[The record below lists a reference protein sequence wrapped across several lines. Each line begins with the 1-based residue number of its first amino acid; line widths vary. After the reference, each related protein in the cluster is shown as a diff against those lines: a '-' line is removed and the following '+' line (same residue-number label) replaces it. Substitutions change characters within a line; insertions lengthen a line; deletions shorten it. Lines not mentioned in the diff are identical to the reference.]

1 MFNIRRNDR
10 PAANAVST
18 PAGSEESARIVQPPP
33 PAVEEPNGGPAPA
46 RSEPASP
53 SVLAPGAVLKG
64 SIRAPG
70 PLHLQGTVEGDVQAP
85 HVSLGE
91 QGVLLGRLKCGHF
104 VLDGQM
110 DGEVLCREFTAG
122 ETARISGVVR
132 CNVLN
137 LKLGASINADVLI
150 GEERK

>member
-1 MFNIRRNDR
+1 MFNIKKNDR
-10 PAANAVST
+10 PADEANRVADGGEAERAAQAVVAREQSGN
-18 PAGSEESARIVQPPP
+18 GSMQ
-33 PAVEEPNGGPAPA
+33 PA
-46 RSEPASP
+46 RAEAATP

-91 QGVLLGRLKCGHF
+91 EGMLRGRLKCGHF
-104 VLDGQM
+104 VLDGHM
-110 DGEVLCREFTAG
+110 DGEVLCREFSAG
-122 ETARISGVVR
+122 ETARISGTVR

-137 LKLGASINADVLI
+137 LKLGAAINADVLI

>member
-1 MFNIRRNDR
+1 MFNIKKNDR
-10 PAANAVST
+10 QNGDGDNAASLANGDAERTLHAPVPREEAVSPAARAE
-18 PAGSEESARIVQPPP
+18 AA
-33 PAVEEPNGGPAPA
+33 A
-46 RSEPASP
+46 P

-85 HVSLGE
+85 HVSLGQ
-91 QGVLLGRLKCGHF
+91 QGMLRGRLKCGHF

-122 ETARISGVVR
+122 ETARISGTVR

>member
-1 MFNIRRNDR
+1 MFNIKKNDR
-10 PAANAVST
+10 PANNGDTPQVSDDEAVRAPQAT
-18 PAGSEESARIVQPPP
+18 AAGEVL
-33 PAVEEPNGGPAPA
+33 NGGPAPV

-91 QGVLLGRLKCGHF
+91 QGMLRGRLKCGHF

-122 ETARISGVVR
+122 ETARISGTVR

>member
-1 MFNIRRNDR
+1 MFNIKKTDR
-10 PAANAVST
+10 AGASDNLADVPPAEAVAQSVVPRGAVSND
-18 PAGSEESARIVQPPP
+18 PAPVRVDP
-33 PAVEEPNGGPAPA
+33 PA
-46 RSEPASP
+46 P
-53 SVLAPGAVLKG
+53 SVLAPGAVLQG

-91 QGVLLGRLKCGHF
+91 QGTLRGRLKCGHF

-110 DGEVLCREFTAG
+110 DGEVLCREFSAG

-137 LKLGASINADVLI
+137 LKLGASINADVMI
-150 GEERK
+150 GEEPK

>member
-1 MFNIRRNDR
+1 MFNIKKNDR
-10 PAANAVST
+10 PA
-18 PAGSEESARIVQPPP
+18 EEADRV
-33 PAVEEPNGGPAPA
+33 VNGGEADSAMQAVVRDQNGNGTSQPVRAEA
-46 RSEPASP
+46 ATP

-91 QGVLLGRLKCGHF
+91 EGTLRGRLKCGHF
-104 VLDGQM
+104 VLDGRM
-110 DGEVLCREFTAG
+110 DGEVLCREFSAG
-122 ETARISGVVR
+122 ETARISGTVR

-137 LKLGASINADVLI
+137 LKLGAAINADVLI

>member
-1 MFNIRRNDR
+1 MFNIKKNDR
-10 PAANAVST
+10 SGSDGDEAVSPT
-18 PAGSEESARIVQPPP
+18 PAESLAPPPPPP
-33 PAVEEPNGGPAPA
+33 PAPRVAEAA
-46 RSEPASP
+46 P

-91 QGVLLGRLKCGHF
+91 EGTMRGRLKCGHF

-110 DGEVLCREFTAG
+110 DGEVLCREFSAG
-122 ETARISGVVR
+122 ETARVSGTVR

-137 LKLGASINADVLI
+137 LKLGAAINADVLI
-150 GEERK
+150 GEERGNGGNR